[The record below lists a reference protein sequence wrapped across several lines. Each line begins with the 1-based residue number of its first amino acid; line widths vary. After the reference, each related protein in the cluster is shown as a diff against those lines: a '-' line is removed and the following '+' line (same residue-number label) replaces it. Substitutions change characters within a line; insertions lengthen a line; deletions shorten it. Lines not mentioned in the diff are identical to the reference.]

1 MMIPVVNYERM
12 ERLAPEHDGGI
23 QMNLNTISI
32 FIIIIGVLLLYK
44 RYVDLNRS
52 RQRWYT

>member
-1 MMIPVVNYERM
+1 MLPVVNYERM

-32 FIIIIGVLLLYK
+32 FIIIIGALLLYK
-44 RYVDLNRS
+44 RYVDINRS
-52 RQRWYT
+52 RQRWHT